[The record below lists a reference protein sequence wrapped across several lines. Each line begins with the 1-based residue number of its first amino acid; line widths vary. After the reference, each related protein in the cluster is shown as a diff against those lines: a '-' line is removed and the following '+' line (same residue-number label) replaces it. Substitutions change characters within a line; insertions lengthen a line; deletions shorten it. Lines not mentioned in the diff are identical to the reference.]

1 MACTKALIWPCLHA
15 SPQSFLQPARQLR
28 LFAPTFSA
36 SRPAHRSFSSDEH
49 FKDALRTLQR
59 ARPETPPRFAKTK
72 LKESW
77 EAGAEEHLP
86 VAAIGSGGMLEG
98 QKVSLRQLR
107 VRSLVMDAMNEV
119 VGRSSVG
126 HVVEIT
132 EVALSKDLRSITLWW
147 QYDPAFAMQ
156 DARTPARVPEGLG
169 GTWLRPPP
177 LTKTEKSLEKWFETH
192 ASKFRQ
198 IVTRKVQFKVSPV
211 LFFAKVHRI

>member
-1 MACTKALIWPCLHA
+1 MACAKVLIRPSLNAPSQYLKQSIRHLHLFTPAL
-15 SPQSFLQPARQLR
+15 STTRSM
-28 LFAPTFSA
+28 
-36 SRPAHRSFSSDEH
+36 HRSFSSDEH

-77 EAGAEEHLP
+77 DPGAEENIP

-119 VGRSSVG
+119 IGRSSVG

-156 DARTPARVPEGLG
+156 DVRTPARVPEGLG

-198 IVTRKVQFKVSPV
+198 IVTRKVQFKVRAIPFKNS
-211 LFFAKVHRI
+211 LNSW